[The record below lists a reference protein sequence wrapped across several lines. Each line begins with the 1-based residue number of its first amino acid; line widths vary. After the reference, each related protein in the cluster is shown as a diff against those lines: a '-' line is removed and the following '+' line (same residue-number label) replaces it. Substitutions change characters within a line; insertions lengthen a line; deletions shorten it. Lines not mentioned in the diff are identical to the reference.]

1 MKYISL
7 FSGIEAATAAW
18 HPLGWEP
25 LFFCEIED
33 FPSAVLKHHYPNVP
47 NLRDVTTIQEGKI
60 NVLKSRSGGKID
72 LLVGGSPCQSFSVA
86 GLRKGL
92 ADPRGN
98 LMYQYI
104 RLVKA
109 FCPKWIVWENVPG
122 ALSSGGGR
130 DFGTLLS
137 ALAQFG
143 YGLAYRVLD
152 AQHFGVPQKRRR
164 VFVVG
169 CFGNAKSAFDVLFKQ
184 RSGGGNS
191 EKSGKAGKNGSSE
204 AKTSIGKHGRV
215 GTLGASSDRV
225 CPREDSPQAFT
236 QNSREEVRFI
246 GGDGQKVGA
255 LMACGGTHKTN
266 YILDHQLAGTLC
278 ARDYKGIASDDI
290 AKGSQKMVVE
300 PHNRVRRL
308 TLKECE
314 RLQGFPDDYT
324 KIAWNGKAKEDCPNG
339 LRYKA
344 LGNSMAAPVMRW
356 IGERIMEVEGIPLP
370 MDVTSLLEKYT
381 IEVPIYVA
389 KVINHTV
396 QLMLGWGD
404 PLPGAPRQWVR
415 HPMFLTMDFLSL
427 QLDHKK
433 IPEDEKKTIMEF
445 ILTEVDKALL
455 EPN

>member
-1 MKYISL
+1 
-7 FSGIEAATAAW
+7 
-18 HPLGWEP
+18 
-25 LFFCEIED
+25 
-33 FPSAVLKHHYPNVP
+33 
-47 NLRDVTTIQEGKI
+47 
-60 NVLKSRSGGKID
+60 
-72 LLVGGSPCQSFSVA
+72 
-86 GLRKGL
+86 
-92 ADPRGN
+92 
-98 LMYQYI
+98 MYEYI

-109 FCPKWIVWENVPG
+109 FRPKWIVWENVPG

-130 DFGTLLS
+130 DFGTFLT

-152 AQHFGVPQKRRR
+152 SQYFGVPQKRRR

-169 CFGNAKSAFDVLFKQ
+169 CFGDAKSAFDVLFKQ

-191 EKSGKAGKNGSSE
+191 EKSGKARKNGSSE

-300 PHNRVRRL
+300 REYAAPITKANGECWENRKTFTAMTSTQGGQLGQGRMAVRIDYKVRRL
-308 TLKECE
+308 TPKECE

-324 KIAWNGKAKEDCPNG
+324 QIAWNGKAKEDCPNG

-344 LGNSMAAPVMRW
+344 LGNSMAVPVMRW
-356 IGERIMEVEGIPLP
+356 IGERIMHVEGIPLP
-370 MDVTSLLEKYT
+370 IDVTPLLEKYG

-404 PLPGAPRQWVR
+404 PLPGMAKDWID
-415 HPMFLTMDFLSL
+415 HPLFLSKSFL
-427 QLDHKK
+427 RCQLDSKK
-433 IPEDEKKTIMEF
+433 MSADELDLVLEHILMCSRKT
-445 ILTEVDKALL
+445 LKRGK
-455 EPN
+455 